1 LTPGTGNANVD
12 RVEGP
17 GDLVQAALDER
28 RDRQAQQRVIA
39 HAETLTGRCR
49 DAAERSL
56 WVRVFLLGG
65 TTLAGGAVAVTDR
78 LLTLDPTNRDGS
90 GACTHIELAALVRVT
105 VADPGRWQRT
115 APDPGPDA
123 SAMIH
128 VLADLARRGSDVEVT
143 TSDGFII
150 GGVLISLGD
159 RALGLVTGPCQ
170 ADIREGDGTFDQ
182 QVDWVDPAHIVA
194 VAEVR

>member
-1 LTPGTGNANVD
+1 MTPGTGNANVD

-39 HAETLTGRCR
+39 H
-49 DAAERSL
+49 AERSL

-194 VAEVR
+194 VAAVR